1 MKETLKGVIVR
12 DVQTS
17 SSTEKD
23 ANDVLAE
30 KDRTIRQLKE
40 KIQTLEAHTRFLE
53 KELQKHVNNVK
64 RKSRV
69 EIDLEAEERI
79 QKAKD
84 VVAHDKK
91 YNKQ

>member
-12 DVQTS
+12 DVQPS
-17 SSTEKD
+17 NSTGEDMK
-23 ANDVLAE
+23 DVLAE

-40 KIQTLEAHTRFLE
+40 KIQSLEAHARFLE
-53 KELQKHVNNVK
+53 KELQKHGIREE

-84 VVAHDKK
+84 LVAHDKK